1 MASDMTA
8 ATERVR
14 GRAWQRIRR
23 EVLMAEPL
31 CRICLASDRV
41 TAAQEV
47 DHITPLH
54 LGGHATER
62 GNLRA
67 LCRQCHVDV
76 TNEAMGHRVKV
87 NTGLDGWPNAG

>member
-23 EVLMAEPL
+23 EVLTAEPL
-31 CRICLASDRV
+31 CRICLTSDRV

-76 TNEAMGHRVKV
+76 TNEAQGHRVKV
-87 NTGLDGWPNAG
+87 AVGLDGWPV